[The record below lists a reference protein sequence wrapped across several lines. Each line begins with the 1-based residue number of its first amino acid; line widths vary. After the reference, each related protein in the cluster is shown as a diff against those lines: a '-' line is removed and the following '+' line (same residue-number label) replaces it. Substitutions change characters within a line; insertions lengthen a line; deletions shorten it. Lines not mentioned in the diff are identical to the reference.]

1 MTTPVPSPGEPD
13 IYEALID
20 YLEAASAAH
29 REASFHFEA
38 ALPQLNRGIALHRES
53 QGIMNEANAL
63 SDEATE
69 LLLEAVALVQDNPQA
84 NIIQA
89 MGLAAQATAASRRAR
104 IISSQSQELTQ
115 QAYEE
120 VAQGMTVWN
129 EGSRLLREGLDRA
142 SALLRGMRRRQTN
155 GGAPDTPA
163 T

>member
-1 MTTPVPSPGEPD
+1 MTTPVPSPDEPD

-38 ALPQLNRGIALHRES
+38 ALPQINRGIALHRES

-69 LLLEAVALVQDNPQA
+69 ALLEAVALVQDNPQT
-84 NIIQA
+84 NIIRA

-104 IISSQSQELTQ
+104 IISGQSLELTQ

-120 VAQGMTVWN
+120 VAQGLAVWS
-129 EGSRLLREGLDRA
+129 EGSQLLRDGMARA
-142 SALLRGMRRRQTN
+142 TTLLRVTRRRQTN
-155 GGAPDTPA
+155 GGNPDAA